1 MATSFSPAA
10 HGAASPDATQNHQLA
25 YALFRLTL
33 GLNIFFH
40 GFIRIVVG
48 RQNFCRLQ
56 TEKLFTNSLLPM
68 WLVHSFLSILPFL
81 EVLVGVLIILG
92 LFDKRVGA
100 DRGRLVDDD
109 FDFRHRDQAG
119 FGRQLGRKRST
130 GCFTFFSFQTCT
142 TIASL
147 STAYAQN
154 AEHSTRAQQFP
165 FASKAPLPCSK
176 PDTATIHAIIHT
188 APFLPQ
194 LLADTTFRRHFFA
207 REGLCGR
214 IAGPRGNAPR

>member
-48 RQNFCRLQ
+48 RQNFVAQ

-92 LFDKRVGA
+92 LFTTWALIGGA
-100 DRGRLVDDD
+100 LLMMILI
-109 FDFRHRDQAG
+109 
-119 FGRQLGRKRST
+119 FG
-130 GCFTFFSFQTCT
+130 
-142 TIASL
+142 
-147 STAYAQN
+147 
-154 AEHSTRAQQFP
+154 
-165 FASKAPLPCSK
+165 
-176 PDTATIHAIIHT
+176 TATRQDWT
-188 APFLPQ
+188 TVGTQTLYGLFYFFLISN
-194 LLADTTFRRHFFA
+194 LHNNCFA
-207 REGLCGR
+207 LDSLRSKR
-214 IAGPRGNAPR
+214 